1 MRRAPVF
8 VRVVAAMV
16 VGGIGWAWT
25 TAGAARTAKVSCG
38 GQASAVVVATS
49 EHALVLC
56 EGGHAVESL
65 GVRLGRHG
73 TGKRR
78 EGDGKTPLGSYALG
92 DPMPSAAY
100 GTFIPVGYPTEQQ
113 RRDGFT
119 GSAIGV
125 HGPGRSV
132 RWLGSWVN
140 LFDTTDGCVGIA
152 TDAEMRRV
160 VEFVRS
166 RRVHRILIE

>member
-1 MRRAPVF
+1 MRRLSV
-8 VRVVAAMV
+8 VVAV
-16 VGGIGWAWT
+16 VLGGIGWGWWS
-25 TAGAARTAKVSCG
+25 TAGAAKTAKVSCH
-38 GQASAVVVATS
+38 GQASVVVVDTS
-49 EHALVLC
+49 EHALALC
-56 EGGHAVESL
+56 ENGRQVESF

-78 EGDGKTPLGSYALG
+78 EGDGKTPIGTYAFG
-92 DPMPSAAY
+92 DPVPSAAY

-125 HGPGRSV
+125 HGPGRGV

-140 LFDTTDGCVGIA
+140 LLDMTDGCVGIA
-152 TDAEMRRV
+152 TDAEMQRIGD
-160 VEFVRS
+160 FVRS
-166 RRVHRILIE
+166 RKVHRILIE